1 MIIKYHA
8 VLFSKNNKS
17 KSLTSPDDAI
27 ARAIV
32 YARA

>member
-17 KSLTSPDDAI
+17 KSLTSSDNVIAGAI
-27 ARAIV
+27 DYSRA
-32 YARA
+32 